1 MLREK
6 QAIVKGKFKDKDKRS
21 LRSLRNNKAEEV
33 KKQAHPNHTETI
45 YFIGS
50 PYISRISEQSH
61 TENTAPAAPK
71 DTETE
76 TK

>member
-1 MLREK
+1 MLRGK
-6 QAIVKGKFKDKDKRS
+6 QAIVKGKFKDKDK
-21 LRSLRNNKAEEV
+21 RSLRNNKAEEV

-61 TENTAPAAPK
+61 TENMALAAPK